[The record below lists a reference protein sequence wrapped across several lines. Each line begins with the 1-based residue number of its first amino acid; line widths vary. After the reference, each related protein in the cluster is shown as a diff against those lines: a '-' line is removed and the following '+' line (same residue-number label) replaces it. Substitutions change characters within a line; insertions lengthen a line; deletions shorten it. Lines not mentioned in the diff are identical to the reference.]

1 MKRIVDIFTKDW
13 TSELVWSYIITSENA
28 PTSKT
33 IDAIERDA
41 LQLAIEAE
49 PFWIAWRP
57 LESGQVGY
65 CQTDAV
71 PPVQYM
77 GIQALMSAEIN
88 VRGLAYD

>member
-41 LQLAIEAE
+41 LQLAIEENRGTAE
-49 PFWIAWRP
+49 TIFAK
-57 LESGQVGY
+57 
-65 CQTDAV
+65 
-71 PPVQYM
+71 
-77 GIQALMSAEIN
+77 
-88 VRGLAYD
+88 VRE